1 MEGIIL
7 CMGSLVAMVLIIAIL
22 SKAVNNHDRNSKPVF
37 GRLIINLQDP
47 EADMFK
53 LEIDIDDPNVLLQA
67 KQVTLNVIE
76 LAGYIILQFFFDFCF
91 HKYHPFKNI

>member
-7 CMGSLVAMVLIIAIL
+7 CIGSLAAMVFIIAIL
-22 SKAVNNHDRNSKPVF
+22 SKVVNNHDRNNKPVF

-53 LEIDIDDPNVLLQA
+53 LEIDIDDLNVLLQA
-67 KQVTLNVIE
+67 KQVTLNVVEVKPIPTNSQKKQT
-76 LAGYIILQFFFDFCF
+76 L
-91 HKYHPFKNI
+91 

>member
-1 MEGIIL
+1 MEGVIL
-7 CMGSLVAMVLIIAIL
+7 CIGSLVAMILMIAIL
-22 SKAVNNHDRNSKPVF
+22 SKAVSSLSRSSKPVF

-53 LEIDIDDPNVLLQA
+53 LEIDIDDPNILLQA

-76 LAGYIILQFFFDFCF
+76 VKSMPTNSQKKQPL
-91 HKYHPFKNI
+91 

>member
-1 MEGIIL
+1 MEGAIL
-7 CMGSLVAMVLIIAIL
+7 CIGSLVTIILIIAIL
-22 SKAVNNHDRNSKPVF
+22 SKAVNNRDRNNKPVF

-67 KQVTLNVIE
+67 KQVALHVVEVTSIPTNSQKKQPL
-76 LAGYIILQFFFDFCF
+76 
-91 HKYHPFKNI
+91 

>member
-1 MEGIIL
+1 MEGVIL
-7 CMGSLVAMVLIIAIL
+7 CIGSLVAMVLIIAIL
-22 SKAVNNHDRNSKPVF
+22 LKAVDSHSSNNKPVF

-53 LEIDIDDPNVLLQA
+53 LEIDIDDPNALLQA

-76 LAGYIILQFFFDFCF
+76 VKSIPTNSRKKQSL
-91 HKYHPFKNI
+91 

>member
-1 MEGIIL
+1 MEGVIL
-7 CMGSLVAMVLIIAIL
+7 CIGSLVAMVLMIAIL
-22 SKAVNNHDRNSKPVF
+22 SKAVNDRGKNNKPVF

-53 LEIDIDDPNVLLQA
+53 LEIDVDDLNILLQA

-76 LAGYIILQFFFDFCF
+76 VKPIPTNSQKKQPL
-91 HKYHPFKNI
+91 

>member
-1 MEGIIL
+1 MEGVIL
-7 CMGSLVAMVLIIAIL
+7 CIGSLVAMILMIAIL
-22 SKAVNNHDRNSKPVF
+22 SKAVSSLSRSNKPVF

-76 LAGYIILQFFFDFCF
+76 VKSIPTNSQ
-91 HKYHPFKNI
+91 KNQSL

>member
-1 MEGIIL
+1 MEGVIL
-7 CMGSLVAMVLIIAIL
+7 CIGSLVAMILMIAIL
-22 SKAVNNHDRNSKPVF
+22 SKAVSSLSRSNKPVF

-53 LEIDIDDPNVLLQA
+53 LEIDIDDPNILLQA

-76 LAGYIILQFFFDFCF
+76 VKSIPLNSQKKQPL
-91 HKYHPFKNI
+91 

>member
-1 MEGIIL
+1 MEGVII
-7 CMGSLVAMVLIIAIL
+7 CIGSLVAMILMIAIL
-22 SKAVNNHDRNSKPVF
+22 SKAVSSLSRSNKPVF

-76 LAGYIILQFFFDFCF
+76 VKSIPLNSQKKQPL
-91 HKYHPFKNI
+91 

>member
-1 MEGIIL
+1 MESVIL
-7 CMGSLVAMVLIIAIL
+7 CIGSLVAMVLMIAIL
-22 SKAVNNHDRNSKPVF
+22 SKAVSHCNSDSNPVF

-53 LEIDIDDPNVLLQA
+53 LEIDIDEPNVLLQA

-76 LAGYIILQFFFDFCF
+76 ITSMPTNSQKKQPL
-91 HKYHPFKNI
+91 

>member
-1 MEGIIL
+1 MEGVIL
-7 CMGSLVAMVLIIAIL
+7 CIGSLVAMILIIVIL
-22 SKAVNNHDRNSKPVF
+22 SKAVNDHDRNSKPVF

-76 LAGYIILQFFFDFCF
+76 VESIPTNSQKKQPL
-91 HKYHPFKNI
+91 

>member
-1 MEGIIL
+1 MEGVIL
-7 CMGSLVAMVLIIAIL
+7 CIGSLVAMILMIAIL
-22 SKAVNNHDRNSKPVF
+22 SKAVSSLSRSNKPIF

-76 LAGYIILQFFFDFCF
+76 VKSIPANSQKKQPL
-91 HKYHPFKNI
+91 

>member
-1 MEGIIL
+1 MEGVIL
-7 CMGSLVAMVLIIAIL
+7 CIGSLVAMVLIIAIL
-22 SKAVNNHDRNSKPVF
+22 SRAVTSHGSNNKPVF

-53 LEIDIDDPNVLLQA
+53 LEIDIDDPNALLQA

-76 LAGYIILQFFFDFCF
+76 VTSMPTNSQKKQPL
-91 HKYHPFKNI
+91 

>member
-1 MEGIIL
+1 MEGVIL
-7 CMGSLVAMVLIIAIL
+7 CIGILAAMVVMIVIL
-22 SKAVNNHDRNSKPVF
+22 SKAVNDRGKNNKPVF

-53 LEIDIDDPNVLLQA
+53 LEIDIDDLNILLQA

-76 LAGYIILQFFFDFCF
+76 VTSTPANSQKKQPL
-91 HKYHPFKNI
+91 

>member
-1 MEGIIL
+1 MEGVIL
-7 CMGSLVAMVLIIAIL
+7 CIGSLVAMVLIIAIL
-22 SKAVNNHDRNSKPVF
+22 SKAVNSHDRNNKPVF

-47 EADMFK
+47 EDDMFK

-76 LAGYIILQFFFDFCF
+76 VKPMPTNSQKKQPL
-91 HKYHPFKNI
+91 

>member
-7 CMGSLVAMVLIIAIL
+7 CIGSLVAMILMIAIL
-22 SKAVNNHDRNSKPVF
+22 SKAVSSLSRSNKPVF

-76 LAGYIILQFFFDFCF
+76 VKTMPINSQKKQPL
-91 HKYHPFKNI
+91 

>member
-1 MEGIIL
+1 MEGVIL
-7 CMGSLVAMVLIIAIL
+7 CISSLAAMVVMIVIL
-22 SKAVNNHDRNSKPVF
+22 SRAVNDRGKNNKPVF

-53 LEIDIDDPNVLLQA
+53 LEIDIDDLNILLQA

-76 LAGYIILQFFFDFCF
+76 VTSTSANSQKKQPL
-91 HKYHPFKNI
+91 

>member
-1 MEGIIL
+1 MEGVIL
-7 CMGSLVAMVLIIAIL
+7 CIGSLVAMVLLIAIL
-22 SKAVNNHDRNSKPVF
+22 SKAVNDHGGNNKPVF

-53 LEIDIDDPNVLLQA
+53 LEIDIDDLNVLLQA

-76 LAGYIILQFFFDFCF
+76 VKSIPTNSQKKQPL
-91 HKYHPFKNI
+91 

>member
-1 MEGIIL
+1 MEGVIL
-7 CMGSLVAMVLIIAIL
+7 CIGSLVAMVLIIAIL
-22 SKAVNNHDRNSKPVF
+22 SKAVNNHDRNNKPVF

-47 EADMFK
+47 EDDMFK

-76 LAGYIILQFFFDFCF
+76 VKPMPTNSQKKQPL
-91 HKYHPFKNI
+91 

>member
-1 MEGIIL
+1 MEGVIL
-7 CMGSLVAMVLIIAIL
+7 CIGSLVAMILMIAIL
-22 SKAVNNHDRNSKPVF
+22 SKAVSSLSRSNKPVF

-76 LAGYIILQFFFDFCF
+76 VPSMPANSQKKQPL
-91 HKYHPFKNI
+91 

>member
-1 MEGIIL
+1 MEGVIL
-7 CMGSLVAMVLIIAIL
+7 CIGSLVAMILMIAIL
-22 SKAVNNHDRNSKPVF
+22 SKAVSSLSRSNKPVF

-53 LEIDIDDPNVLLQA
+53 LEIDIDDLNILLQA

-76 LAGYIILQFFFDFCF
+76 VTSIPANSQKKQSL
-91 HKYHPFKNI
+91 

>member
-1 MEGIIL
+1 MEGVIL
-7 CMGSLVAMVLIIAIL
+7 CVASLVAMILMIAIL
-22 SKAVNNHDRNSKPVF
+22 SKVVNNQGRKNKPVF

-47 EADMFK
+47 NADMFK

-76 LAGYIILQFFFDFCF
+76 TTAVPTNSQKKQPL
-91 HKYHPFKNI
+91 

>member
-1 MEGIIL
+1 MEGVIL
-7 CMGSLVAMVLIIAIL
+7 CVASLVAMVLMIAIL
-22 SKAVNNHDRNSKPVF
+22 SKVVNNQDRNNKPVF

-47 EADMFK
+47 NADMFK

-76 LAGYIILQFFFDFCF
+76 TTVVPTNSQKKQPL
-91 HKYHPFKNI
+91 

>member
-1 MEGIIL
+1 MEGVIL
-7 CMGSLVAMVLIIAIL
+7 CIGSLVAMILMIAIL
-22 SKAVNNHDRNSKPVF
+22 SKAVSSLSRSNKPVF

-67 KQVTLNVIE
+67 KQVTLKVIE
-76 LAGYIILQFFFDFCF
+76 VKSIPTNSQKKQPL
-91 HKYHPFKNI
+91 

>member
-1 MEGIIL
+1 MEGVIL
-7 CMGSLVAMVLIIAIL
+7 CIGSLVAMVLMIAIL
-22 SKAVNNHDRNSKPVF
+22 SKAVSSLSRSNKPVF

-67 KQVTLNVIE
+67 KLVTLNIIE
-76 LAGYIILQFFFDFCF
+76 VKSVPLNSQKKQPL
-91 HKYHPFKNI
+91 

>member
-1 MEGIIL
+1 MEGVIL
-7 CMGSLVAMVLIIAIL
+7 CISSLVAMVLIIAVL
-22 SKAVNNHDRNSKPVF
+22 SKAVNSHGSNNKPVF

-76 LAGYIILQFFFDFCF
+76 VKSIPTNSQKKQPL
-91 HKYHPFKNI
+91 

>member
-1 MEGIIL
+1 MEGVIL
-7 CMGSLVAMVLIIAIL
+7 CIGSLVAMVLMIAVL
-22 SKAVNNHDRNSKPVF
+22 SKAVNNHDGNSKPVF

-67 KQVTLNVIE
+67 KQVTLKVIE
-76 LAGYIILQFFFDFCF
+76 VKSIPTNSQKKQPL
-91 HKYHPFKNI
+91 

>member
-1 MEGIIL
+1 MEGVIL
-7 CMGSLVAMVLIIAIL
+7 CVASLVAMILMIAIL
-22 SKAVNNHDRNSKPVF
+22 SKIVNNQDRNKPVF

-47 EADMFK
+47 NADMFK

-76 LAGYIILQFFFDFCF
+76 VKSIPTNSQKKQPL
-91 HKYHPFKNI
+91 

>member
-1 MEGIIL
+1 MEGVIL
-7 CMGSLVAMVLIIAIL
+7 CIGSLVAMILMVAIL
-22 SKAVNNHDRNSKPVF
+22 SKAVSSLSRSNKPVF

-76 LAGYIILQFFFDFCF
+76 VKSTPLNSQKKQPL
-91 HKYHPFKNI
+91 

>member
-7 CMGSLVAMVLIIAIL
+7 CIGSLVAMVLMIAIL
-22 SKAVNNHDRNSKPVF
+22 SKAVNSHDRNSKPVF

-53 LEIDIDDPNVLLQA
+53 LEIDIDDPNILLQA

-76 LAGYIILQFFFDFCF
+76 VKSIPLNSQKKQPL
-91 HKYHPFKNI
+91 